1 MKIIRKVKPRFTDRR
16 GAIIWL
22 LDDGK
27 TKIKSVLLITSKKG
41 SVRSNHY
48 HKKDT
53 HWLYV
58 VSGKMEYYE
67 KPVKGGKIKKAIL
80 DVGDMVYTPSMMIHA
95 TKFLKDTVLFTLS
108 TRSRNQEDY
117 EKDTVRIKLI
127 TDNL

>member
-67 KPVKGGKIKKAIL
+67 KPVKGRRIKKTVL

-127 TDNL
+127 PDNL